1 MGRVGYS
8 EQRPKRVSHKEKAKY
23 VCQVVG
29 KSLCVCRATGSTV
42 LLGFKKKK
50 KMIWSQGRMSG
61 YRVVENKMERWARA
75 HKGL

>member
-1 MGRVGYS
+1 MS
-8 EQRPKRVSHKEKAKY
+8 ED
-23 VCQVVG
+23 QVVR

-50 KMIWSQGRMSG
+50 MIWNQERISG

-75 HKGL
+75 HKGF